1 MCQWRKEPVEPV
13 YDQAAETEAL
23 ATQPIFT
30 GRSQGWQARTLWSL
44 MLLLALGMTLFAA
57 LYIDDDFAFAEQ
69 RTIYED
75 NSFAILVHIVGAS
88 VPMILG
94 PFQFLPSQRRRFLG
108 LHRWMGRIY
117 LVGVAVGS
125 VFGFYMAGLAYG
137 GIISSLGFATL
148 AVLWFSTGAM
158 ALKQAR
164 AGHIRSHRDWMI
176 RNYAL
181 TFTAVTLRIWLPLIQ
196 VAGIEFIN
204 AYRSV
209 AWLSWIPNL
218 LIAQRIIQQQRPQR
232 RSVAAPTT

>member
-1 MCQWRKEPVEPV
+1 M
-13 YDQAAETEAL
+13 YDQAAETEDL

-30 GRSQGWQARTLWSL
+30 GRSRGWQARSLWGL
-44 MLLLALGMTLFAA
+44 MLLLAVGMTLIAA
-57 LYIDDDFAFAEQ
+57 LYIPDDFAFAEQ

-75 NSFAILVHIVGAS
+75 NTFAILGHIVGAS

-94 PFQFLPSQRRRFLG
+94 PFQFLPGQRRRFLG
-108 LHRWMGRIY
+108 LHRWTGRLY
-117 LVGVAVGS
+117 LLGVAVGS
-125 VFGFYMAGLAYG
+125 VLGFSMAWLAFG

-148 AVLWFSTGAM
+148 AVLWLSTGAM

-181 TFTAVTLRIWLPLIQ
+181 TFAAVTLRIWLGLSQ
-196 VAGIEFIN
+196 LAGVEFIN

-218 LIAQRIIQQQRPQR
+218 LTARPNH
-232 RSVAAPTT
+232 